1 MKKLITML
9 CLALC
14 FVSAAGFALAAT
26 CAKKIEITT
35 NNGLYIIKIPK
46 EKNYKVYPYVTK
58 LLTFNKDV
66 FAQTDAELVIN
77 AGYFDP
83 NNHKTSSYVVIDGQT
98 ILDPT
103 TNKDLMTNKE
113 VAPHLKTILNR
124 TEFRVLD
131 CGGETKYD
139 IAAHNTRPHF
149 RCKIVH
155 SIQAGPMIYPDLKLS
170 RENFVA
176 KDKDGKLT
184 RDSITALKKCA
195 RTVIGL
201 KDGDIYIIIANIYHK
216 RTLPEMYKVCK
227 DLNLDKAMNFD
238 GGGSTSLNYKGTD
251 NPQYKNFEIISDKK
265 ASARKLKSFLVI
277 K

>member
-66 FAQTDAELVIN
+66 FEKTDAELVIN

-170 RENFVA
+170 REYFVA
-176 KDKDGKLT
+176 KDKDGKVT
-184 RDSITALKKCA
+184 RDSITALKNSSLKVSIGIKVLKTSKYVNKELFLKIFIFW
-195 RTVIGL
+195 RTTIVSSAKIVTL
-201 KDGDIYIIIANIYHK
+201 TLFNS
-216 RTLPEMYKVCK
+216 RTL
-227 DLNLDKAMNFD
+227 
-238 GGGSTSLNYKGTD
+238 
-251 NPQYKNFEIISDKK
+251 
-265 ASARKLKSFLVI
+265 
-277 K
+277 

>member
-1 MKKLITML
+1 MKKSITML

-66 FAQTDAELVIN
+66 FEKTDAELVIN

-170 RENFVA
+170 REYFVA
-176 KDKDGKLT
+176 KDKDGKVT

-265 ASARKLKSFLVI
+265 ASARKLKSFIVI